1 MAFKTP
7 IAASLALM
15 AFVTC
20 VGFPAFAGDKP
31 AIKTIAV
38 ISDLGDQ
45 FTVKH
50 MGFMVFSNSDGQI
63 DVSDWKTDDYVN
75 SLVAKALTPAFE
87 LKAVSFEKGSI
98 GSDKKGNFFTRKD
111 TGELVRDN
119 AKPTSGQPVDA
130 YVVVAPFGHE
140 VGLTN
145 QIVQGLGFLTWGSS
159 ADIYSAIGFYV
170 IDGKT
175 FDRIDF
181 CHPEAPDDE
190 QGRDSDMWKHPEFA
204 IEKTNDVSPE
214 MMPKLEAATKHAL
227 EQGIA
232 FCLRD
237 MKLIP

>member
-1 MAFKTP
+1 MVFKSRMA
-7 IAASLALM
+7 AVLALT
-15 AFVTC
+15 AFLTGT
-20 VGFPAFAGDKP
+20 GFPVFAGDKP
-31 AIKTIAV
+31 PIKTIAV

-50 MGFMVFSNSDGQI
+50 VGFMVFSNSEGRI

-75 SLVAKALTPAFE
+75 SLIAKALTPTFE
-87 LKAVSFEKGSI
+87 LKGVSFEKGSI
-98 GSDKKGNFFTRKD
+98 ASDKQGTFFTRKD
-111 TGELVRDN
+111 TGDLVRDN
-119 AKPTSGQPVDA
+119 AKPTNGQPVDA
-130 YVVVAPFGHE
+130 YLVVAPFGHD

-159 ADIYSAIGFYV
+159 ADIYSAIGFYL
-170 IDGKT
+170 IDGNS
-175 FDRIDF
+175 FSRIDF

-190 QGRDSDMWKHPEFA
+190 QGRERDMWKHPEFA
-204 IEKTNDVSPE
+204 VEKANDVSPE
-214 MMPKLEAATKHAL
+214 MMPKLESATKHAL